1 MISPDLMAILVC
13 PADKKKVEL
22 EGNALVCQEC
32 GRRYPIVDGIPIML
46 IEEADKAK
54 AAETK
59 PNES

>member
-46 IEEADKAK
+46 IEEATIGKA
-54 AAETK
+54 EESK
-59 PNES
+59 PNEG

>member
-32 GRRYPIVDGIPIML
+32 GRRYPVVDGIPIML
-46 IEEADKAK
+46 IEEGDKGK
-54 AAETK
+54 AAAAK
-59 PNES
+59 PIEP